1 MGGFLAQ
8 AGYGSQGLAMMTL
21 PRTRRA
27 RVVLTFLSLVLVAL
41 AFRAMVGMERMS
53 EASDKGTGQGDF
65 GPPPLMV
72 PDGASWEVG
81 LRRALPSPIEPDAR
95 PGPALTVPSDF
106 VTENVGQLANREVR
120 YYGAVGGLHVG
131 FAQGAVLLD
140 LREVVRETVAEF
152 PGGGDSPDAPV
163 SVRGHMIRVTFDR
176 ANSVLPRAREELRH
190 RNNYFL
196 GSDPAQWRTEVRNY
210 RQVIYENLYDG
221 IDVIYRLDEHGLKYD
236 IFVDRGA
243 DLSTVA
249 LTYHGADGLSVSPTG
264 LAVHTSLG
272 GLRDDLPLAYREGG
286 ETLSCSLRSA
296 GEVTVGYSCPEW
308 EGKDRLVID
317 PLVYSTFLGGSKSE
331 ESLGIALDASGNAY
345 ITGQSWDDVIDFPTT
360 VGAYDTTQNGNLD
373 AFVTKLNASGSDLVY
388 STFLGGSG
396 NDTGHDIALDSLG
409 NAYVTGETEDAASDF
424 PTTVGAYDTT
434 QNGFSDVFVTKLN
447 ASGSGL
453 VYSTYLG
460 GGGEDYG
467 YRITL
472 GISGNAYVTGGGTND
487 FPTTNGSYDTTQ
499 NGFSDVFVAELNARG
514 SGLVYSTYLGGT
526 GNEYGWG
533 IALDIMG
540 NAFLTGYTYSA
551 NFPTTVGAYDLS
563 HNGGGEDAF
572 VAELNAAGS
581 VLVYSTFLG
590 GSGLDQGL
598 DLALDSSGNAYVAG
612 GTFSVNFPAT
622 GGAYNVTYGGNS
634 DAFVV
639 KLNAAGNGLVYS
651 TFLGGSWFDR
661 GWGIALDASGSA
673 HLIGEAGSTEFP
685 TTGGAHDTTQNG
697 DQDVFVTKLNA
708 AGNGLVYSTFLGG
721 SADDRGFGVAL
732 DRSENCYLTG
742 GTASAD
748 FPMVIGSFDTTRN
761 LPFDAFVSKLNLT
774 GIAPVALPPR
784 NLTTKWDA
792 GSVRVSWEP
801 PPSLPDEILIYR
813 ADSPLFTDLSD
824 TSSDLAARL
833 AGTATSWDD
842 PVPLA
847 VPGEAYYIARAAY
860 GADLSPTTNTAGVF
874 ADTLRD
880 GLTAISRP
888 LEYFPWVDYAAPGQD
903 DTIAE
908 YTAAFGAS
916 WIQYL
921 DTAGTW
927 RAGSGQRLALS
938 DAYLVTRTLSG
949 TFAFTGLPGSH
960 IRYDEGPPSGF
971 TLAEAR
977 SLTATVS
984 GNDITLSWTTP
995 AAIASLASLEV
1006 WHGTT
1011 RTGIFDGTA
1020 APPASLPP
1028 ATTTFTHSSALLGG
1042 DEHYYWIVPRDLSG
1056 ELAAST
1062 YSIGVWAK
1070 TFRTHD
1076 TLALPLRPDVP
1087 RAVSWYADVIP
1098 GALGVLWL
1106 TTDGAWGPH
1115 FTAMAAG
1122 TYDAPE
1128 IMGSGVQISIRSTA
1142 PVRYAFVGG

>member
-81 LRRALPSPIEPDAR
+81 LRRALPSPIEPDER

-221 IDVIYRLDEHGLKYD
+221 IDVIYRLDDHGLKYD

-373 AFVTKLNASGSDLVY
+373 
-388 STFLGGSG
+388 
-396 NDTGHDIALDSLG
+396 
-409 NAYVTGETEDAASDF
+409 
-424 PTTVGAYDTT
+424 
-434 QNGFSDVFVTKLN
+434 VFVTKLN

-551 NFPTTVGAYDLS
+551 NFPTTVRAY
-563 HNGGGEDAF
+563 H
-572 VAELNAAGS
+572 
-581 VLVYSTFLG
+581 
-590 GSGLDQGL
+590 
-598 DLALDSSGNAYVAG
+598 
-612 GTFSVNFPAT
+612 
-622 GGAYNVTYGGNS
+622 
-634 DAFVV
+634 
-639 KLNAAGNGLVYS
+639 
-651 TFLGGSWFDR
+651 
-661 GWGIALDASGSA
+661 
-673 HLIGEAGSTEFP
+673 
-685 TTGGAHDTTQNG
+685 
-697 DQDVFVTKLNA
+697 
-708 AGNGLVYSTFLGG
+708 
-721 SADDRGFGVAL
+721 
-732 DRSENCYLTG
+732 
-742 GTASAD
+742 
-748 FPMVIGSFDTTRN
+748 
-761 LPFDAFVSKLNLT
+761 
-774 GIAPVALPPR
+774 
-784 NLTTKWDA
+784 
-792 GSVRVSWEP
+792 
-801 PPSLPDEILIYR
+801 PS
-813 ADSPLFTDLSD
+813 
-824 TSSDLAARL
+824 
-833 AGTATSWDD
+833 
-842 PVPLA
+842 
-847 VPGEAYYIARAAY
+847 
-860 GADLSPTTNTAGVF
+860 
-874 ADTLRD
+874 
-880 GLTAISRP
+880 
-888 LEYFPWVDYAAPGQD
+888 
-903 DTIAE
+903 
-908 YTAAFGAS
+908 
-916 WIQYL
+916 
-921 DTAGTW
+921 
-927 RAGSGQRLALS
+927 
-938 DAYLVTRTLSG
+938 
-949 TFAFTGLPGSH
+949 
-960 IRYDEGPPSGF
+960 
-971 TLAEAR
+971 
-977 SLTATVS
+977 
-984 GNDITLSWTTP
+984 
-995 AAIASLASLEV
+995 
-1006 WHGTT
+1006 
-1011 RTGIFDGTA
+1011 
-1020 APPASLPP
+1020 
-1028 ATTTFTHSSALLGG
+1028 
-1042 DEHYYWIVPRDLSG
+1042 
-1056 ELAAST
+1056 
-1062 YSIGVWAK
+1062 
-1070 TFRTHD
+1070 
-1076 TLALPLRPDVP
+1076 
-1087 RAVSWYADVIP
+1087 
-1098 GALGVLWL
+1098 
-1106 TTDGAWGPH
+1106 
-1115 FTAMAAG
+1115 
-1122 TYDAPE
+1122 
-1128 IMGSGVQISIRSTA
+1128 
-1142 PVRYAFVGG
+1142 